1 MIPRTSLPSLVRADF
16 TPIPGAGG
24 LPKLVLVAADGAR
37 AELYLHGAQVTS
49 WVPAGESQDRLFLS
63 SQTQYKAGVAIRG
76 GVPVSFPQ
84 FAAEGPL
91 PNHGFARVS
100 TWDLVHA
107 GRAASGAARAV
118 LRLEDSEA
126 TRTLWPHPFR
136 AELTVCLVGST
147 LEMGLSVT
155 NTGSTDLA
163 YTAALHT
170 YLQVADVQQT
180 VVRGLRN
187 ACYKDKVLGAGRVI
201 DTTPELRIVGQID
214 RVYCSAPDLEVHES
228 VRTMSVRATGFPDTV
243 VWNPGEQAGA
253 ALNDLEPGGY
263 ARMLCVE
270 AAVVRTPIKL
280 GPGEQWLG
288 RQTLTAG

>member
-1 MIPRTSLPSLVRADF
+1 M
-16 TPIPGAGG
+16 PGAGG
-24 LPKLVLVAADGAR
+24 LNKLVLTAADGAR

-49 WVPAGESQDRLFLS
+49 WIPAGDIVDRLFLS
-63 SQTQYKAGVAIRG
+63 SRSQYMSGVAIRG

-100 TWDLVHA
+100 TWGLVRA
-107 GRAASGAARAV
+107 GREPSGTARAV
-118 LRLEDSEA
+118 VRLEDSDA
-126 TRTLWPHPFR
+126 TRTLWPYPFLAEITVSLSGR
-136 AELTVCLVGST
+136 A
-147 LEMGLSVT
+147 LEVSLRVT
-155 NTGSTDLA
+155 NTGSPGFA

-170 YLQVADVQQT
+170 YLRVADVRQT

-187 ACYKDKVLGAGRVI
+187 TRYRDKVLGADGVVESA
-201 DTTPELRIVGQID
+201 PELRIVGQID
-214 RVYCSAPDLEVHES
+214 RVYYSAPDDLQVCEPL
-228 VRTMSVRATGFPDTV
+228 RTTSVRATGFPDTV

-270 AAVVRTPIKL
+270 AAAVRAPVKL
-280 GPGEQWLG
+280 EPGERWHG
-288 RQTLTAG
+288 SQTLTAG

>member
-1 MIPRTSLPSLVRADF
+1 M
-16 TPIPGAGG
+16 PGAGG
-24 LPKLVLVAADGAR
+24 LDKLALTAADGAR

-49 WVPAGESQDRLFLS
+49 WIPAGDTVDRLFLS
-63 SQTQYKAGVAIRG
+63 SRSQYKPGVAIRG

-100 TWDLVHA
+100 TWSLVRA
-107 GRAASGAARAV
+107 GQEASGTARAV
-118 LRLEDSEA
+118 VRLEDSEA
-126 TRTLWPHPFR
+126 TRRLWPYPFVAEITVSLSGR
-136 AELTVCLVGST
+136 A
-147 LEMGLSVT
+147 LEVSLRMT
-155 NTGSTDLA
+155 NTGSTGFT

-170 YLQVADVQQT
+170 YLRVGDVRQT

-187 ACYKDKVLGAGRVI
+187 ARYRDKVLGADGVVESS
-201 DTTPELRIVGQID
+201 PELRITGQID
-214 RVYCSAPDLEVHES
+214 RVYYSAPDDLQVCERL
-228 VRTMSVRATGFPDTV
+228 RTTSVRATGFPDTV

-270 AAVVRTPIKL
+270 AAAVRAPVKL
-280 GPGEQWLG
+280 EPGERWQG
-288 RQTLTAG
+288 SQTLTAG